1 MEIKLIKKNNE
12 YIFSINEENI
22 KFNEI
27 IKKYVFNLDI
37 IKNNKILKTET
48 LLSETKD
55 KKDILKSTKIFLEF
69 NLI

>member
-1 MEIKLIKKNNE
+1 MEIKLIKKKNE

>member
-37 IKNNKILKTET
+37 IKNNKIIKTET
-48 LLSETKD
+48 LLSETKE

>member
-12 YIFSINEENI
+12 YLFSINEENI

-37 IKNNKILKTET
+37 IKNNKIIKTET
-48 LLSETKD
+48 LLSETKE